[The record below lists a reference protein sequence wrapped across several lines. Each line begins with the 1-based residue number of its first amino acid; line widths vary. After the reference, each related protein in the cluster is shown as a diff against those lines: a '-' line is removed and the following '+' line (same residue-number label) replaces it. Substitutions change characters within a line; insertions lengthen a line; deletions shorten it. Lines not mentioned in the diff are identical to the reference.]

1 MALVEGSLSLLMK
14 STLYCYKKMI
24 GKGSMQGNVVAEAG
38 LNAVMETAFSLIHSR
53 LLLSL
58 DLNPKLYFLCI
69 IHVICTSVPD
79 WPEVLNSPRCW
90 YVSAVALGSFEIDGI
105 IATIKR
111 LKYRYL

>member
-79 WPEVLNSPRCW
+79 WPEVLNSPRFW
-90 YVSAVALGSFEIDGI
+90 YVSGI
-105 IATIKR
+105 HCKYIKVES
-111 LKYRYL
+111 YRG